1 MNRDN
6 NFGNNNKNFNQ
17 IYEQINSLNKIIYSL
32 KQDNNKLNNVIQN
45 LKQENQNIIIN
56 YTKINEDTQNQLNK
70 KESEFNKLN
79 NDYKNLLSNMNKIS
93 KENNDL
99 KSNIQNIS
107 SQKDKQINE
116 LNDILRKKDY
126 ELNEKTY
133 MLEKEIQ
140 EKNKLSKLNNELNK
154 KIKDYEKIILQNKK
168 ELAET
173 HKNYDEAINN
183 FGQLTNEKK
192 ELEEEN
198 KSLKETIRNEKNFE
212 NRANQLQN
220 IIDLNRTKEDYL
232 KKKAEDFYDA
242 IIDIDSINSLK
253 KEGWQIKYNKER
265 KEIYEKIISEE
276 TIKLG
281 VLGINNVGKS
291 YLLSKIAKVDIPTGY
306 SIETKG
312 ISIKYSES
320 KKGEEKGTCI
330 LDSAGFE
337 TPLLIGK
344 EDKEN
349 RMNENDDKNKNI
361 ESLINRDIIEEEL
374 SKDKAQTERFIEEL
388 IISLSDIIILVV
400 GKLTRTEQ
408 RLINRIKNIA
418 KMNERNKI
426 KSIIIV
432 HNLAQY
438 HRISEVEN
446 HIKEYLLN
454 SATFNLIEK
463 EVLGIE
469 GVNDRNYL
477 VEKSDKPDDKEIEV
491 YHYIMAKEGTEA
503 GDYYN
508 ELTIELI
515 KQLYNHSNKRMAIDI
530 PKEITLLFSDLS
542 TEIIGEKIQIE
553 KFEIKDNIIK
563 LNENNVNDNNLNL
576 NTNNTI
582 IKSVYHLQNT
592 YIDQD
597 GKYLRNKEFE
607 PKYSLY
613 YYKEGEGEDDDDD
626 GYENYLLLRL
636 EIAGNIDKLTARRT
650 NPKKEKYKGIVI
662 KGHKMEDQFD
672 EQKAKDFKKISD
684 NRKYGEFSYF
694 IELKDNL
701 EIHKTYPIKD
711 TDIYEFLF
719 NNKNKA
725 KDNNEPENKKKENAN
740 NNDIVEGKKIAS
752 GVYIMKFVLTQG
764 SYA

>member
-79 NDYKNLLSNMNKIS
+79 NDYKNLLSNMNKII

-107 SQKDKQINE
+107 SQKDKQIFE
-116 LNDILRKKDY
+116 LKDILRKKDY
-126 ELNEKTY
+126 ELNEKTDKIY
-133 MLEKEIQ
+133 MYEKD
-140 EKNKLSKLNNELNK
+140 NNELNK
-154 KIKDYEKIILQNKK
+154 KIKDYEKIILQNKN

-173 HKNYDEAINN
+173 HKNYDGAINN

-192 ELEEEN
+192 ELEKEN

-232 KKKAEDFYDA
+232 KKKAEEFYDV

-253 KEGWQIKYNKER
+253 KDGWQIKYNKER
-265 KEIYEKIISEE
+265 KDIYEKIISEE

-349 RMNENDDKNKNI
+349 RMNENQDKNKNI

-388 IISLSDIIILVV
+388 IISLSDII
-400 GKLTRTEQ
+400 
-408 RLINRIKNIA
+408 
-418 KMNERNKI
+418 
-426 KSIIIV
+426 
-432 HNLAQY
+432 
-438 HRISEVEN
+438 
-446 HIKEYLLN
+446 
-454 SATFNLIEK
+454 
-463 EVLGIE
+463 
-469 GVNDRNYL
+469 
-477 VEKSDKPDDKEIEV
+477 
-491 YHYIMAKEGTEA
+491 
-503 GDYYN
+503 
-508 ELTIELI
+508 
-515 KQLYNHSNKRMAIDI
+515 
-530 PKEITLLFSDLS
+530 LS
-542 TEIIGEKIQIE
+542 
-553 KFEIKDNIIK
+553 
-563 LNENNVNDNNLNL
+563 
-576 NTNNTI
+576 
-582 IKSVYHLQNT
+582 
-592 YIDQD
+592 
-597 GKYLRNKEFE
+597 
-607 PKYSLY
+607 
-613 YYKEGEGEDDDDD
+613 
-626 GYENYLLLRL
+626 
-636 EIAGNIDKLTARRT
+636 
-650 NPKKEKYKGIVI
+650 VI
-662 KGHKMEDQFD
+662 
-672 EQKAKDFKKISD
+672 
-684 NRKYGEFSYF
+684 
-694 IELKDNL
+694 
-701 EIHKTYPIKD
+701 
-711 TDIYEFLF
+711 
-719 NNKNKA
+719 
-725 KDNNEPENKKKENAN
+725 
-740 NNDIVEGKKIAS
+740 
-752 GVYIMKFVLTQG
+752 
-764 SYA
+764 

>member
-1 MNRDN
+1 MKGDN
-6 NFGNNNKNFNQ
+6 TSFSQ
-17 IYEQINSLNKIIYSL
+17 IYEQINNLNKIIHNL
-32 KQDNNKLNNVIQN
+32 KQDNNKLKNDIHN
-45 LKQENQNIIIN
+45 LNKEKQNIIIN
-56 YTKINEDTQNQLNK
+56 YNNIIEETQNQLNK
-70 KESEFNKLN
+70 KEKELN
-79 NDYKNLLSNMNKIS
+79 QLNSDYKNLLSNMNKVS

-99 KSNIQNIS
+99 KSKIQNMS
-107 SQKDKQINE
+107 SQEDKQISE
-116 LNDILRKKDY
+116 LKDILRKKEY
-126 ELNEKTY
+126 ELNEKTNKMHMY
-133 MLEKEIQ
+133 EKEIQ
-140 EKNKLSKLNNELNK
+140 EKNKLVGELNK
-154 KIKDYEKIILQNKK
+154 KIQDYEKKILQNKK
-168 ELAET
+168 ELEET
-173 HKNYDEAINN
+173 HKKYDDAIKN
-183 FGQLTNEKK
+183 FVQLTNEKK
-192 ELEEEN
+192 DLEKEN
-198 KSLKETIRNEKNFE
+198 KSLKETIRYIKDTE

-220 IIDLNRTKEDYL
+220 IIDLGRTKDDYL
-232 KKKAEDFYDA
+232 KKKAEDFYDV

-253 KEGWQIKYNKER
+253 KVGWQIKYNEER
-265 KEIYEKIISEE
+265 KEIYEKIISEQ

-291 YLLSKIAKVDIPTGY
+291 YLLSKIVKVDIPTGY

-312 ISIKYSES
+312 ISIKYSELN
-320 KKGEEKGTCI
+320 KGEEKGICI

-337 TPLLIGK
+337 TPLLIDK
-344 EDKEN
+344 KDKEN
-349 RMNENDDKNKNI
+349 KINENEDQNKNI

-438 HRISEVEN
+438 HRVSEVEN
-446 HIKEYLLN
+446 HIKQYLLN
-454 SATFNLIEK
+454 SATFNLMEK
-463 EVLGIE
+463 EVLGIK
-469 GVNDRNYL
+469 GVIGRNYL

-508 ELTIELI
+508 ELTILLI

-542 TEIIGEKIQIE
+542 TEIIGEKIQRE

-563 LNENNVNDNNLNL
+563 LNENNDNDNNINL

-613 YYKEGEGEDDDDD
+613 FYKKGEEDDYD
-626 GYENYLLLRL
+626 NYLLLRL

-662 KGHKMEDQFD
+662 KGHKIEDQFD
-672 EQKAKDFKKISD
+672 EQKEKDFKKISD

-701 EIHKTYPIKD
+701 EIHKTYPIED
-711 TDIYEFLF
+711 TDIYQFLF
-719 NNKNKA
+719 NTKNKA
-725 KDNNEPENKKKENAN
+725 KDNNEPENKNKENAN
-740 NNDIVEGKKIAS
+740 YNDIVEGKKIAS
-752 GVYIMKFVLTQG
+752 GVYIMKFVLTQA

>member
-1 MNRDN
+1 MNREN
-6 NFGNNNKNFNQ
+6 NTFNQ
-17 IYEQINSLNKIIYSL
+17 LYEQVISLNKIIYNL
-32 KQDNNKLNNVIQN
+32 KQDNNNLNNVIQN
-45 LKQENQNIIIN
+45 LK
-56 YTKINEDTQNQLNK
+56 
-70 KESEFNKLN
+70 
-79 NDYKNLLSNMNKIS
+79 
-93 KENNDL
+93 
-99 KSNIQNIS
+99 
-107 SQKDKQINE
+107 
-116 LNDILRKKDY
+116 
-126 ELNEKTY
+126 
-133 MLEKEIQ
+133 
-140 EKNKLSKLNNELNK
+140 
-154 KIKDYEKIILQNKK
+154 
-168 ELAET
+168 
-173 HKNYDEAINN
+173 
-183 FGQLTNEKK
+183 NEKK
-192 ELEEEN
+192 ELEKEN
-198 KSLKETIRNEKNFE
+198 ESLKEALRNKKNSE

-220 IIDLNRTKEDYL
+220 IIDLNRTRDDYL
-232 KKKAEDFYDA
+232 KKKAEEFYDV

-253 KEGWQIKYNKER
+253 EEGWQIKYNKER
-265 KEIYEKIISEE
+265 KEIYEKIISEQ

-281 VLGINNVGKS
+281 VLGLNNVGKS
-291 YLLSKIAKVDIPTGY
+291 YLLSKIVNVDIPTGY

-312 ISIKYSES
+312 ISIKYSEII
-320 KKGEEKGTCI
+320 KGEEKGMCI

-337 TPLLIGK
+337 TPLLIDK
-344 EDKEN
+344 KDKEN
-349 RMNENDDKNKNI
+349 KMNENEDQNKNI
-361 ESLINRDIIEEEL
+361 ESLIYRDLIEEEL
-374 SKDKAQTERFIEEL
+374 SKDKAQTKRFIEEL

-418 KMNERNKI
+418 KLNERNKI

-446 HIKEYLLN
+446 HIKQYLLN
-454 SATFNLIEK
+454 SATFNLLEK
-463 EVLGIE
+463 EVLGIN
-469 GVNDRNYL
+469 GFNNRNYL
-477 VEKSDKPDDKEIEV
+477 VEASEKSDDKEFDV

-508 ELTIELI
+508 KLTIILI
-515 KQLYNHSNKRMAIDI
+515 KQLYNRSNKRMAIDI
-530 PKEITLLFSDLS
+530 PKEIALLFSDLS
-542 TEIIGEKIQIE
+542 TEIIGEKIPRE
-553 KFEIKDNIIK
+553 KFEIEDNIIK
-563 LNENNVNDNNLNL
+563 LNENNDNGLNL
-576 NTNNTI
+576 TKNNSNTI
-582 IKSVYHLQNT
+582 IKNAYHLQNT

-597 GKYLRNKEFE
+597 GKYLKNKEFE

-613 YYKEGEGEDDDDD
+613 FYKEGDDDDYD
-626 GYENYLLLRL
+626 NYLLLRL

-672 EQKAKDFKKISD
+672 EQKAKDFKKIYD

-701 EIHKTYPIKD
+701 ECHKTYPIKD

-725 KDNNEPENKKKENAN
+725 KDDKEAENKKKE
-740 NNDIVEGKKIAS
+740 NDIVEGKKIAS

>member
-1 MNRDN
+1 MSRDN
-6 NFGNNNKNFNQ
+6 NFGYNNNNKNFNQ
-17 IYEQINSLNKIIYSL
+17 IYEQINSLNKIIF
-32 KQDNNKLNNVIQN
+32 N
-45 LKQENQNIIIN
+45 LKQEKESIIIN
-56 YTKINEDTQNQLNK
+56 YTKINEETQNQLTK
-70 KESEFNKLN
+70 KENEFNKLN
-79 NDYKNLLSNMNKIS
+79 SDYKNLLSNINKIS

-99 KSNIQNIS
+99 KINIKSIS
-107 SQKDKQINE
+107 SQKDKQIYE
-116 LNDILRKKDY
+116 LKDILRKKDY
-126 ELNEKTY
+126 ELNEKTNKIY
-133 MLEKEIQ
+133 MYEKEIQ
-140 EKNKLSKLNNELNK
+140 EKNKLVKLINELNK
-154 KIKDYEKIILQNKK
+154 KIQDYEKIILQNKN
-168 ELAET
+168 ELEET
-173 HKNYDEAINN
+173 HKNYDEAIKN
-183 FGQLTNEKK
+183 FGQLTKEKK
-192 ELEEEN
+192 ELEKVNE
-198 KSLKETIRNEKNFE
+198 SLKETIRKDKNSE
-212 NRANQLQN
+212 NRVNQLQN
-220 IIDLNRTKEDYL
+220 IIDLNRTRDDYL
-232 KKKAEDFYDA
+232 IKKAEDFYDV

-253 KEGWQIKYNKER
+253 KAGWQIKYNEER
-265 KEIYEKIISEE
+265 KEIYEKIISEQ

-291 YLLSKIAKVDIPTGY
+291 YLLSKIVKVDIPTGY

-320 KKGEEKGTCI
+320 KKGEEKGICI

-349 RMNENDDKNKNI
+349 RMNENEDQNKNI

-408 RLINRIKNIA
+408 RLINRMKNIA

-438 HRISEVEN
+438 HRKSEVEN

-469 GVNDRNYL
+469 GVKDRNYL

-542 TEIIGEKIQIE
+542 TEIIGEKIQRE

-563 LNENNVNDNNLNL
+563 LNENNVNDNNLNT

-582 IKSVYHLQNT
+582 IKSVYQLQNT

-613 YYKEGEGEDDDDD
+613 YYKEGDDDDD
-626 GYENYLLLRL
+626 DYENYLLLRL

-672 EQKAKDFKKISD
+672 EQKAKDFKKICD

-701 EIHKTYPIKD
+701 EIHKNYPIND

-740 NNDIVEGKKIAS
+740 YNDIVEGKKIAS